1 VNGLLLCLERRIRG
15 HSVSKKIVIDVQHE
29 QTRVAFLE
37 EGELVEMQIEDN
49 DQQRVVG
56 NIYRGKVVN
65 VLPGMQAA
73 FVDIGL
79 ERNAFLYVG
88 DINTDRSVFEFA
100 DNGNRLD
107 NQNDCCPSIRDLLK
121 AGQEITVQVQ
131 KEPIGT
137 KGAKVTTHVT
147 LPGRYMVLMPTM
159 NYVGVSRR
167 IEEEKERQRLK
178 QVAESMK
185 PETMGLIVRTA
196 ALEKDHS
203 DIYPDVEFLVR
214 LWNKIKDRE
223 SRGGRTPRL
232 LHKDESIIYRTVR
245 DLFTGDVTKLIIN
258 DKNQYHKIREWVD
271 FIAPKLKNC
280 VEYFEP
286 THSIFQ
292 VYGIEEKIEKIIQK
306 KVWLKNGGHI
316 IIEPTEALTAI
327 DVNTGKYVG
336 RVNLEDTV
344 LNTNLEAAEE
354 IARQIRLRDL
364 GGIIII
370 DFIDMELEEH
380 RQQVVEVLKAALK
393 RDRTKTNVLG
403 FTDLGLVEMTRKKVR
418 NRLSQSLLKPCP
430 YCSGTGKVY
439 SESLVLTK
447 LERELESITQGN
459 RLPGV
464 LAEIHPA
471 VARLWIDEDGRS
483 LEILE
488 GALNTKILIRTNKS
502 LHIEDFNLMPLHTY
516 KDAEKLL
523 IEDDS
528 IYTTEFPFISP

>member
-1 VNGLLLCLERRIRG
+1 
-15 HSVSKKIVIDVQHE
+15 VSKRIIIDVQHE
-29 QTRVAFLE
+29 QIRVAFLE
-37 EGELVEMQIEDN
+37 KGELVEIHIEDN
-49 DQQRVVG
+49 DQQRVAG
-56 NIYRGKVVN
+56 NIYRGRVVN

-79 ERNAFLYVG
+79 EKNAFLYVG
-88 DINTDRSVFEFA
+88 DINTDKSVFEFA
-100 DNGNRLD
+100 DSSNRVEEGLC
-107 NQNDCCPSIRDLLK
+107 NPSIRDLLK
-121 AGQEITVQVQ
+121 VGQEITVQVQ

-137 KGAKVTTHVT
+137 KGAKVTTHIT
-147 LPGRYMVLMPTM
+147 LPGRYMVLMPTV

-167 IEEEKERQRLK
+167 IEDEEERQQLK
-178 QVAESMK
+178 KAAERIK
-185 PETMGLIVRTA
+185 PENMGLIVRTA
-196 ALEKDHS
+196 ALEKDSS
-203 DIYPDVEFLVR
+203 DFEPDVEFLVR

-223 SRGGRTPRL
+223 RRRGRVPRL

-245 DLFTGDVTKLIIN
+245 DLFTGDVDKLIIN
-258 DKNQYHKIREWVD
+258 EKNQYYKILEWVD
-271 FIAPKLKNC
+271 FISPNLKSC
-280 VEYFEP
+280 VEYYESNR
-286 THSIFQ
+286 SIFEL
-292 VYGIEEKIEKIIQK
+292 YGIEDKIEKIIQK

-336 RVNLEDTV
+336 GVNLEDTV

-370 DFIDMELEEH
+370 DFIDMEMEEH

-418 NRLSQSLLKPCP
+418 DRLSQSLLRPCP

-439 SESLVLTK
+439 SENLVLSK
-447 LERELESITQGN
+447 LERELERLTQNNSLFGI
-459 RLPGV
+459 LV
-464 LAEIHPA
+464 EVHPA
-471 VARLWIDEDGRS
+471 VGRLWMEEDGRG

-488 GALNTKILIRTNKS
+488 GALNCKILLRADNS
-502 LHIEDFNLMPLHTY
+502 LHVEDFQLTPVQTLRE
-516 KDAEKLL
+516 AERLL
-523 IEDDS
+523 KEDDS
-528 IYTTEFPFISP
+528 IYASDFVFISTT

>member
-1 VNGLLLCLERRIRG
+1 
-15 HSVSKKIVIDVQHE
+15 VSKKIVIDVQHE

-37 EGELVEMQIEDN
+37 EGDLVEMHIEYN

-56 NIYRGKVVN
+56 NIYRGRVVN

-100 DNGNRLD
+100 DNNNKMDSQGD
-107 NQNDCCPSIRDLLK
+107 NIPSIRDILK

-167 IEEEKERQRLK
+167 IEDEKERQRLK
-178 QVAESMK
+178 EVAESMK
-185 PETMGLIVRTA
+185 PETMGIIVRTA
-196 ALEKDHS
+196 ALEKDYS
-203 DIYPDVEFLVR
+203 DIQPDVEFLVR

-223 SRGGRTPRL
+223 IRGGRTPRL

-245 DLFTGDVTKLIIN
+245 DLFTGDVSKLIIN
-258 DKNQYHKIREWVD
+258 DINQYYKIREWAS
-271 FIAPKLKNC
+271 FISPKLKDC
-280 VEYFEP
+280 VEYFE
-286 THSIFQ
+286 TTGSIFQ
-292 VYGIEEKIEKIIQK
+292 AYGIEEKIEKIIQK
-306 KVWLKNGGHI
+306 KVWLKNGGYI

-336 RVNLEDTV
+336 KVNLEDTV

-403 FTDLGLVEMTRKKVR
+403 FTELGLVEMTRKKVR
-418 NRLSQSLLKPCP
+418 DRLSQSLLNPCP

-439 SESLVLTK
+439 SESLVLGK
-447 LERELESITQGN
+447 LERELESVTQAN
-459 RLPGV
+459 RYFGV

-471 VARLWIDEDGRS
+471 VARLWMEDDGRG

-488 GALNTKILIRTNKS
+488 GALNCKILIRTNKS
-502 LHIEDFNLMPLHTY
+502 MHVEEFHLTPLQTY
-516 KDAEKLL
+516 KEAEKLL
-523 IEDDS
+523 LEDDS
-528 IYTTEFPFISP
+528 IYTTEFAYLSSR